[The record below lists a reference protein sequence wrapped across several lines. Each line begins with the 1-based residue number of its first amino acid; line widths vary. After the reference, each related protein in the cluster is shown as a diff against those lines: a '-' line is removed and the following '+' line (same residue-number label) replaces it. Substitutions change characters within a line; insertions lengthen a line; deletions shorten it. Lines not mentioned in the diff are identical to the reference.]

1 MNPNI
6 VISVI
11 AWLESLGNAQQEE
24 KFREWI
30 ITILESIVNQ
40 INTINYNQ
48 MQEVSMIL
56 TRMELLQYWTI
67 FLWLAWI
74 AIFWYIYRNLSK
86 RIKMLES
93 KINTI

>member
-6 VISVI
+6 VISAI
-11 AWLESLGNAQQEE
+11 AGLESLGNAQQQE

-30 ITILESIVNQ
+30 ITILESIISQ

-67 FLWLAWI
+67 LLWLAWVVM
-74 AIFWYIYRNLSK
+74 FSYMYRNMSK